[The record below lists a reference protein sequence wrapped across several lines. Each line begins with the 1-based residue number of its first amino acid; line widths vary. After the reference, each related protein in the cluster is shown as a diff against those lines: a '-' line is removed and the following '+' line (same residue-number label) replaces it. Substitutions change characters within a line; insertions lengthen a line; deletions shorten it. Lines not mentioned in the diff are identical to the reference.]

1 MLLIY
6 KFCQNYVSNLC
17 RSHHSCRVS
26 SDSITALLTHRLVSL
41 LWTGRHD
48 LIRRLWGWLKTI
60 AFCFSLNYLLNV
72 AFLLFKAIFIYYT
85 GTTPAVTS
93 TKHAF
98 PRISFSYVHTHTHT
112 HIQAET
118 DANIL
123 IAPHTHT
130 TNTAGNTNTCT
141 ASSSQ
146 TKTRGV
152 GWISM
157 LIGLK
162 LYNYNKWMSEFWG
175 WMVF

>member
-112 HIQAET
+112 FRQKLMQIYSS
-118 DANIL
+118 
-123 IAPHTHT
+123 PHTHT
-130 TNTAGNTNTCT
+130 P
-141 ASSSQ
+141 Q
-146 TKTRGV
+146 TRQVTQIHAQRAAVRQKQ
-152 GWISM
+152 
-157 LIGLK
+157 
-162 LYNYNKWMSEFWG
+162 EE
-175 WMVF
+175 